1 MAYRGPVFI
10 ASFLRVD
17 SDISQC
23 CVLALHWPVM
33 ILPVFK
39 RYRIVAAPVTDAGTL
54 SEHTV
59 GRLFL
64 GRQVPW

>member
-1 MAYRGPVFI
+1 MAHRGPVFI

-23 CVLALHWPVM
+23 CVLVLHWPVM

-39 RYRIVAAPVTDAGTL
+39 RQGVVAAPVTDAGTL
-54 SEHTV
+54 SEHIV